1 MQNEELQKWKKAGE
15 IAGEAREYG
24 ITLLKDGANVL
35 EIARKIED
43 YIEKKGGRFGFPV
56 QMSLN
61 GIAAHYTPLPDD
73 TLCLKTGDVV
83 KLDLGVHIDGYIGDT
98 ASTIEIGTNKHTD
111 IIKASRDALN
121 AAIKL
126 AKPGTRIFEIGEAVE
141 SIIKGYGF
149 KPIRNLSGHK
159 VDRYILHSHLTIPNY
174 NNGDKTELEE
184 DIVVAIE
191 PFATDGV
198 GLIREG
204 KPSSNYRLHA
214 QGTVRDAS
222 TREVLEYIKKE
233 FVTLPFAK
241 RHLTTKFTPTK
252 VTLALS
258 NLERAGIIHGYAQL
272 PEKSDGMTTQ
282 AEHTIL
288 IRDTPIVLTKKV
300 D

>member
-15 IAGEAREYG
+15 IAGDAREYG
-24 ITLLKDGANVL
+24 ITLLKDGTNVL

-61 GIAAHYTPLPDD
+61 NIAAHYTPLPDD

-174 NNGDKTELEE
+174 NNHDQTELQKG
-184 DIVVAIE
+184 VVIAIE
-191 PFATDGV
+191 PFASTGV
-198 GLIREG
+198 GMVKEG
-204 KPSSNYRLHA
+204 KASTNYRLFSTA
-214 QGTVRDAS
+214 MVRDAS
-222 TREVLEYIKKE
+222 TREVLDYIKKE
-233 FVTLPFAK
+233 FVSLPFAK
-241 RHLTTKFTPTK
+241 RHLIPKFSLQK
-252 VTLALS
+252 ATLAL
-258 NLERAGIIHGYAQL
+258 Y
-272 PEKSDGMTTQ
+272 
-282 AEHTIL
+282 
-288 IRDTPIVLTKKV
+288 
-300 D
+300 